1 MKKKMPTY
9 SFRDTRTEE
18 EFDKFM
24 SRAERKQY
32 LEVNKFIQPVPTA
45 AGFISGHN
53 LNAKLD
59 GGFKDTM
66 SKIAEAHPTSAHAHK
81 YGSKSIKDTKTRNAI
96 EKWRQKRE
104 SKGDVT
110 SVRESLSSVPHTN
123 IR

>member
-1 MKKKMPTY
+1 MPTY

-32 LEVNKFIQPVPTA
+32 LQVNPYIKPVPTA

-59 GGFKDTM
+59 GGFRDTM
-66 SKIAEAHPTSAHAHK
+66 SKIAEAHPTSAHAQK
-81 YGSKSIKDTKTRNAI
+81 YGSKNIKDTKTRNAI